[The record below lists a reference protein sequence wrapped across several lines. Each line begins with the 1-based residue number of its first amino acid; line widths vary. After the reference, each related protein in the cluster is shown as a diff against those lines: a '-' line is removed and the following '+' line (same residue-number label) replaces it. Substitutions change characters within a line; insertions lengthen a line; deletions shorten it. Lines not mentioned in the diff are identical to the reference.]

1 MHIFLGNRESSSK
14 IREGTKKR
22 ENRLQETVGPNQ
34 NFRQESHRTT
44 PEQRALGWGRSEAL
58 GARARKNGLLSTACP
73 DPGAMSR
80 TECVRHGQRGTQ
92 ELHRRPKHLIQSSRG
107 FRQDSAVR
115 MTQTLSH
122 TEVWGHTEV

>member
-22 ENRLQETVGPNQ
+22 ENRDSRKQWVQTQ
-34 NFRQESHRTT
+34 NFSQESRRTT

-58 GARARKNGLLSTACP
+58 GVRARKNGLLSTACP
-73 DPGAMSR
+73 DPGVMSR
-80 TECVRHGQRGTQ
+80 TECVRHRQRGTQ
-92 ELHRRPKHLIQSSRG
+92 ELHRRPKHLIQTSRG
-107 FRQDSAVR
+107 FRQDSRIR

-122 TEVWGHTEV
+122 TEV